1 MKWDAFEQIS
11 APRAWRENARALAEQ
26 PLPQKQK
33 RPVPA
38 RFAGIAACLCVAAVG
53 TAAAA
58 ALIWGTPVLITLPDE
73 THYLVQTDVTH
84 LSPEEYT
91 PALCDAL
98 AALDP
103 DDPNSGNNLY
113 QDSWASCGEFLG
125 LDLLGHPWLDYDYD
139 WSGSGHD
146 MTPDAQVAH
155 PFYANVAGADG
166 LLQWAEVRASRRVD
180 GVEFALGATVYGE
193 DYSSDIPTM
202 GEGLDAPGQTYQMA
216 CGLEAQIV
224 TSQEEPLTMV
234 YFATDHV
241 QYLLTAPIGVEG
253 GDLVREFLD
262 PFYATGNHT

>member
-98 AALDP
+98 A
-103 DDPNSGNNLY
+103 
-113 QDSWASCGEFLG
+113 
-125 LDLLGHPWLDYDYD
+125 
-139 WSGSGHD
+139 
-146 MTPDAQVAH
+146 
-155 PFYANVAGADG
+155 GAR
-166 LLQWAEVRASRRVD
+166 LTHASRTAKPFFEKRGWRVVKEQQVERH
-180 GVEFALGATVYGE
+180 GV
-193 DYSSDIPTM
+193 
-202 GEGLDAPGQTYQMA
+202 
-216 CGLEAQIV
+216 
-224 TSQEEPLTMV
+224 
-234 YFATDHV
+234 
-241 QYLLTAPIGVEG
+241 LLTNFVME
-253 GDLVREFLD
+253 R
-262 PFYATGNHT
+262 